1 MNFKRIYI
9 NSIHQILRAWWFLT
23 RPESRGV
30 KVILKFD
37 DEVLL
42 AQHSY
47 GHRQWTFPGGGV
59 NSKEEYEAAARRE
72 MKEELGIEIKNLK
85 SIGSYFTNYEYKK
98 VTVECFVVEVDTKQV
113 TTDNFEIAQ
122 VEWFKVNELPIKRA
136 PSVDKIMALYGN
148 K

>member
-1 MNFKRIYI
+1 M
-9 NSIHQILRAWWFLT
+9 
-23 RPESRGV
+23 
-30 KVILKFD
+30 ILKYD
-37 DEVLL
+37 DEVLM

-47 GHRQWTFPGGGV
+47 GHRLWTFPGGGV
-59 NSKEEYEAAARRE
+59 NSKEDFEAAACRE

-98 VTVECFVVEVDTKQV
+98 VTVECFVVEVDTKRV
-113 TTDNFEIAQ
+113 STDNFEIAQ

-136 PSVDKIMALYGN
+136 PSVDKIMILYGN

>member
-1 MNFKRIYI
+1 MIFKRIYI
-9 NSIHQILRAWWFLT
+9 NSIHQILRVWWFLT

-30 KVILKFD
+30 KVILKYD

-47 GHRQWTFPGGGV
+47 GHRLWTFPGGGV
-59 NSKEEYEAAARRE
+59 NSKEAFETAACRE

-85 SIGSYFTNYEYKK
+85 GIGSYFTNYEYKK

-113 TTDNFEIAQ
+113 IIDNFEIAQ
-122 VEWFKVNELPIKRA
+122 VKWFKLNELPTNRA
-136 PSVDKIMALYGN
+136 SSVDKIMALYGN